1 MKRQMEG
8 REKITYIDIIRQKK
22 NYTRYCQCQDPHYL
36 VDSVNRMVECAD
48 CGAII
53 DPFQALE
60 NLARNHERINREFER
75 LCEEA
80 KKLEAYK
87 PRLRVIKC
95 LEERYSGTSN
105 AMVPSCPH
113 CGEYFDL
120 KDLQTVGWRS
130 KTLYDR
136 MNGRN
141 E

>member
-1 MKRQMEG
+1 MDG
-8 REKITYIDIIRQKK
+8 REKISWIDIIRQKK
-22 NYTRYCQCQDPHYL
+22 NYSRYCTCLDPHYL
-36 VDSVNRMVECAD
+36 VDSANRMVECAD

-60 NLARNHERINREFER
+60 KLANNHERINSDFDRMR
-75 LCEEA
+75 EEA
-80 KKLEAYK
+80 KKLETYK
-87 PRLRVIKC
+87 PRLRVIKY

-120 KDLQTVGWRS
+120 KDLQRVGWRS

-136 MNGRN
+136 MNGGK